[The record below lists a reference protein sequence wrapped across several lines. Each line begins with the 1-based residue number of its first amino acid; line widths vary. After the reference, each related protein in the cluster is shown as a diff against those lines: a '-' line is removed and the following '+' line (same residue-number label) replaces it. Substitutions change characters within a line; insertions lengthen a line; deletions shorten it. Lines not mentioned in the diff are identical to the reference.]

1 MTDLT
6 GKAFWDE
13 MADLIANRPIVIDR
27 PRAKAHPRLADL
39 IYPFDYGYVEGTLAA
54 DGDGIDVWIGSLGNR
69 VLTGILCTYDTLD
82 RDAEIKLLLGC
93 TDDDVQ
99 TIINFIPDSMRY
111 LYIPKSSGGNHEI
124 S

>member
-6 GKAFWDE
+6 GKAFWNE
-13 MADLIANRPIVIDR
+13 MVDLIENKPIVIDR
-27 PRAKAHPRLADL
+27 PRGKAHPRLANL
-39 IYPFDYGYVEGTLAA
+39 IYPLDYGYVEGTLAA

-93 TDDDVQ
+93 TEDDVQ
-99 TIINFIPDSMRY
+99 TIINFIPDSMRT

-124 S
+124 P